1 IVILANLN
9 LTAFPEAVRAYFL
22 NQLMGIDP
30 ETDQKEILA
39 HNVQLKQLLAPPPPP
54 KNPGKFNGTLQSLV
68 GVYENDYYGRCEI
81 VLEGDALKVLC
92 GPAKYP
98 ATLKHWN
105 NGAFLMLFPG
115 ATQVP
120 SITTFTIGEDGKADS
135 FADET
140 LGTFTRV
147 KEKKSKVAADIATS
161 IVRRTDNF
169 DLTPSELRRLRAL
182 KTPAGIQKFLDDL
195 PYNLSFTAR
204 SPKSVLHDRMASCLE
219 GGIFGAAALRIL
231 GFPPLI
237 FDLEA
242 EQDTD
247 HVVAIFKVR
256 GHWGAVAKSNFTGC
270 RYREPVYRSLRE
282 LAMSYFNIY
291 FNLRGERTLRRYSR

>member
-1 IVILANLN
+1 
-9 LTAFPEAVRAYFL
+9 VR
-22 NQLMGIDP
+22 
-30 ETDQKEILA
+30 
-39 HNVQLKQLLAPPPPP
+39 
-54 KNPGKFNGTLQSLV
+54 
-68 GVYENDYYGRCEI
+68 
-81 VLEGDALKVLC
+81 
-92 GPAKYP
+92 
-98 ATLKHWN
+98 
-105 NGAFLMLFPG
+105 
-115 ATQVP
+115 
-120 SITTFTIGEDGKADS
+120 SIDS
-135 FADET
+135 F
-140 LGTFTRV
+140 GFTQ
-147 KEKKSKVAADIATS
+147 
-161 IVRRTDNF
+161 
-169 DLTPSELRRLRAL
+169 SELRQLRAL

-204 SPKSVLHDRMASCLE
+204 SPKKVLYDRRASCLE

-247 HVVAIFKVR
+247 HVVAIFKMR

-291 FNLRGERTLRRYSR
+291 FNLRGERTLRRYSRPVNLARFDHRQWMTSEKPIWFIAEYLCEIPHISLLTPSMEKSLTRVDRRTMLGEMVGHRKR